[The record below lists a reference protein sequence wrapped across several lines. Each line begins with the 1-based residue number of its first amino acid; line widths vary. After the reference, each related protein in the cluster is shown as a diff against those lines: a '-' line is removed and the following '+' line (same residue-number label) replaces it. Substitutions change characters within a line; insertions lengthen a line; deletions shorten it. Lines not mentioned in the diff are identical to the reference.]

1 MSIRLRPTKESDLNF
16 VVSEEQHAA
25 NSPFIRS
32 WTYAQHL
39 AALEFEDLEHSIIER
54 IVDDRRVGYLIL
66 AGLTDENQNIE
77 FRRIVINEKNKGYGR
92 VAVQLVKKRAFEELK
107 AHRLWLDVKEHNSRA
122 RHLYEAEGFRIE
134 GVLREC
140 VKAGDGFESL
150 VVMAMLRQEYL
161 SLA

>member
-25 NSPFIRS
+25 NSPFVRS

-39 AALEFEDLEHSIIER
+39 AALKSEDLEHSIIER
-54 IVDDRRVGYLIL
+54 IVDDTRVGYLIL
-66 AGLTDENQNIE
+66 AGRTNENQNIE
-77 FRRIVINEKNKGYGR
+77 FRRIVINEKNRGYGR
-92 VAVQLVKKRAFEELK
+92 IAIHLVKKRAFDELK

-122 RHLYEAEGFRIE
+122 RHLYETEGFKTE

-140 VKAGDGFESL
+140 VKVADDFESL
-150 VVMAMLRQEYL
+150 VVMSILRQEYL
-161 SLA
+161 ALA